1 MRTVSVNWSRKEKPG
16 WYEKKWDHFDF
27 IDINVIDHYTDI
39 VDWIQQN
46 VECPERHARWTIDV
60 NSITFR
66 FRYERDYLNFLL
78 RWA

>member
-1 MRTVSVNWSRKEKPG
+1 VRTVNVHWSDKQKSGWHEKQ
-16 WYEKKWDHFDF
+16 WDYNNF
-27 IDINVIDHYTDI
+27 IDYDIADHYTNI

-46 VECPERHARWTIDV
+46 VECPERHARWKID
-60 NSITFR
+60 SYGIYFR